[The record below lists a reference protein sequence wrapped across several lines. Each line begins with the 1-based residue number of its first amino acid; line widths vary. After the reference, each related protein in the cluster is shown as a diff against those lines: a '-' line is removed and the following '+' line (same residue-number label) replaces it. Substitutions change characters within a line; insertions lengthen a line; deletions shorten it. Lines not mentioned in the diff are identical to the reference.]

1 MRGIDYVIDEN
12 GNRKSVIIDLKAWG
26 KLWEDFYDVM
36 VAESRMNEPTIPW
49 EDLKAEIEAEERRT
63 A

>member
-36 VAESRMNEPTIPW
+36 VAESRMNEPTVAW
-49 EDLKAEIEAEERRT
+49 EDLKSEIEAEERKT